1 MPLGKAFDIAIVVVE
16 SMVELLIASALLQ
29 TRLESESIG
38 IKIVNLPYSLRLYC
52 RNTGARLSMCA

>member
-52 RNTGARLSMCA
+52 QNTGARLSMCA